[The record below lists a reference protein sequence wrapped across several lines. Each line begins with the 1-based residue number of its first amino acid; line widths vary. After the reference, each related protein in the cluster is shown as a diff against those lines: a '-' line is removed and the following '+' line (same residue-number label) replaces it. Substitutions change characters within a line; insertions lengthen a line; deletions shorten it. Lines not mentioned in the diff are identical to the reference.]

1 MAIWNRKGGVAK
13 TTITH
18 TLGFAYALAGRRVLM
33 VDADPQCDLSAL
45 LLRGWVQHKQTH
57 EDTDAGEIDYDL
69 LKDALV
75 PVTAPAGDGGPLAL
89 WSPADVT
96 QISLPAASHGALFLL
111 PGHADVVDYERKVT
125 VAYASNLSQEAVAP
139 GGWNKLVAL
148 TARKCGAD
156 VVLVDCNPHAGN
168 LNMHIILTSDYL
180 ILPCTPDTYSYNA
193 IKSLPAIMSKWA
205 TMRSNARSTPMHA
218 ELSESVQIPEGN
230 PRILGV
236 AVMRFTVYAGQAS
249 KNFSL
254 WINKIENML
263 RRVTTI
269 MHGMPALAG
278 MVGTPGQPGT
288 LPSLLVQVPDFN
300 QLSAL
305 SHYYGV
311 PVFALGENQLG
322 SWDRVANKMVPK

>member
-1 MAIWNRKGGVAK
+1 
-13 TTITH
+13 
-18 TLGFAYALAGRRVLM
+18 M

-69 LKDALV
+69 FYDHKVPGQPNAKNSLKDALV

-111 PGHADVVDYERKVT
+111 PGHADVVDYERKIT

-180 ILPCTPDTYSYNA
+180 IMPCTPDTYSYNA
-193 IKSLPAIMSKWA
+193 IKSLPAIMSKCAALLCMLGYQRACRFRRETPAFWA
-205 TMRSNARSTPMHA
+205 
-218 ELSESVQIPEGN
+218 LQ
-230 PRILGV
+230 
-236 AVMRFTVYAGQAS
+236 
-249 KNFSL
+249 
-254 WINKIENML
+254 
-263 RRVTTI
+263 
-269 MHGMPALAG
+269 
-278 MVGTPGQPGT
+278 
-288 LPSLLVQVPDFN
+288 
-300 QLSAL
+300 
-305 SHYYGV
+305 
-311 PVFALGENQLG
+311 
-322 SWDRVANKMVPK
+322 

>member
-18 TLGFAYALAGRRVLM
+18 TLGFAYALADRRVLM

-69 LKDALV
+69 FYDHKV
-75 PVTAPAGDGGPLAL
+75 KENQTFSFTHEPC
-89 WSPADVT
+89 PADVT

-111 PGHADVVDYERKVT
+111 PGHADVVDYERKIT

-218 ELSESVQIPEGN
+218 GLSESVQIPEGN

-236 AVMRFTVYAGQAS
+236 AVMRYTVYAGQAS

-278 MVGTPGQPGT
+278 MVGTPDQPGT

-322 SWDRVANKMVPK
+322 S